1 MSAAISSLQTR
12 YRVWLSLSL
21 CFLAVL
27 VPAVAHAAAPAAPT
41 GVTVDMTV
49 PSSFYD
55 TAYGQNY
62 YNNYQAIPNG
72 SAFFSVAWKDN
83 SSDEDF
89 FAVEV
94 AIPNLNIPW
103 SIVGY
108 AAANSTSTLVSL
120 GYQFV
125 TPGQQLQFRVYACKG
140 SVNVNPPTITQKSPD
155 QTAVTVTSSYPS
167 PLPST
172 EPVFLAA
179 PTNFSVGIASGTDG
193 TLTFSWND
201 HCLVEEGYEFYFST
215 TDSGASPPSGSTPG
229 FVFGF
234 GAHPPNVGTGG
245 ALTAGQTYYMWI
257 RARRANASYTPPAS
271 AGAGYTPATF
281 DYSAYSNKATLTMP
295 STLEAPTGLTATVLS
310 ENKVRLTWTN
320 NSGVQS
326 GYQILYQVLPEAVPS
341 SYTILGTTGASS
353 TVDVDWYPGLATEW
367 EVQAIQQIT
376 DTGGNTTTV
385 GTSAVSNSASLTL
398 PFKDASS
405 LSAVFT
411 VDPVAQAPVA
421 TLTWTDNSL
430 IATGYQVLWR
440 QTGTGASFSSAQV
453 LPSIAASTAT
463 ITSDSIGGAFQ
474 AGTSYDFLV
483 VAYYTKDG
491 NTFQS
496 TGTMMTATTLDGV
509 TSLPYAPITLNQP
522 FTYHLTTS
530 TGSALTSSNVT
541 GLPSGLSY
549 NSGYI
554 TGTPTQAGL
563 FPCPMTATF
572 ANGVT
577 DTKTL
582 TLRVLTPPAPPI
594 TPLTITN
601 RTLGVT
607 TVAMPL
613 GEFFADPD
621 TEAAV
626 RLDITTG
633 SVSGGD
639 LVDLGNI
646 DIVLQPT
653 LTPATYA
660 NFMAY
665 ANNVNAAGNYAGS
678 VFHRVSPG
686 FVLQGGGYKPIT
698 GTDSLPDNFAE
709 VTQFPSPANEPGIS
723 NVLGT
728 VALAKGATPSSGTH
742 DFFISLA
749 NNTGSLDNQVGGF
762 TAFGRVVN
770 PSPGVYNVSQTVDA
784 ITALQGRNY
793 SVNLTPS
800 GSTTPI
806 TGFSP
811 LGTNP
816 DSNLGQGTI
825 WPVTANPAPATMD
838 STKCV
843 AIHSITAL
851 PILTYGVTSSDPG
864 VTASVD
870 GQNNLQLV
878 GVTDGATS
886 NVVVTATDVDGN
898 HTTQSFTVTVAA
910 AYNSAVINS
919 QPHDMT
925 VKFGDSVTFQVGA
938 LGDNLHYQWRKNK
951 VAIAG
956 QTGSSLALTNVTA
969 ADAADYQ
976 VIVSN
981 DANFVFSAVAHLTVQ
996 LPPTIATP
1004 PVAQSVNYNS
1014 PVTFSVVATGDPT
1027 LNYHWYKGTNPGT
1040 DPVIASATGASFTI
1054 PHLLM
1059 TDAGSYYV
1067 TITNGIGSATSSPV
1081 ALVVKQI
1088 DSDHDGIPDDVE
1100 IGMGLLPNSWD
1111 TDGDGYSDGVE
1122 ISLQTDPRVAS
1133 SNPGALWF
1141 VAQHDGAQALASIS
1155 MKYVKG
1161 TASFP
1166 NSLHDPAT
1174 YEAVPDQW
1182 VASKE
1187 LTNDQFASILD
1198 YALRTMNTIEIVA
1211 DGSGRRFVRYPKGN
1225 TGQNLCF
1232 LAPPLP
1238 APGSPP
1244 ATPGTPPSCDIGAD
1258 AGGTTFYVSRALA
1271 KNPVRSVSWY
1281 GAYLATVALNQ
1292 LNGYTTKCVTSSWS
1306 YTAPSVIGYTVPSF
1320 TSWQWAAQGGAA
1332 ALAYP
1337 TGASVSTTQANYGNT
1352 SATAGPKTVG
1362 SYAASSLGLNDMA
1375 GNVAEWTFDPD
1386 PAVATTSY
1394 VRGGSY
1400 ASAATDLKNTASKP
1414 LPRVT
1419 LSPEVGV
1426 RLILNEAAGAR
1437 ISTPPADQFVK
1448 TGDPVTLTVVAAGAP
1463 PLSYQWLKNNVVLAG
1478 QQAATLSITSA
1489 KLTDAGSYTVKV
1501 SANGVGSVTST
1512 AAHLSVLN
1520 APTTV
1525 PSLVVLPTKTTSLAV
1540 TLAASTATGQSFSYQ
1555 WFKLPDMTNAL
1566 TNTSVLSG
1574 VNSSKISFS
1583 TMNTSDTGTY
1593 VCTVTPHPGSSHM
1606 LPLSVSTEVIVLQA
1620 PSLLPTVT
1628 SATVPLPSG
1637 VVSGMFSFNAFSSLF
1652 DTSTDKQPSSFV
1664 ITGLAGTGLTYNAK
1678 TGIISGRP
1686 SKPTTVT
1693 LKITAFNGVGSS
1705 TTATATLT
1713 ILAMPVATVGTF
1725 VGAIDRQSSL
1735 NNNLGGRLDLTA
1747 TGIGGYTG
1755 KVTLGGTVYPITG
1768 NLAASVLNAT
1778 TTPTVASTVI
1788 SSVVIHRTGKTS
1800 LQLAFAIDVSS
1811 AGTYLLAGSIGEL
1824 PTGSTTAINV
1834 AAINGWR
1841 NVASATTGGTIITTS
1856 QVGRMGYHTM
1866 VYDPP
1871 AGSTD
1876 ATLLPLGESYL
1887 TAAVADPGTVTLAGR
1902 LADGVAMVGSS
1913 VMGSAGQVL
1922 VYQPLYSAH
1931 GSMLGTI
1938 SIARN
1943 THVVSTGGSGMT
1955 WLKQDL
1961 TAASADRSYKRG
1973 FGPLSLVL
1981 LSGGL
1986 YTPPVNAAIMGLTY
2000 NAGVNTAQFTFT
2012 SGGLDFPVDPKT
2024 SFTEL
2029 CQITNKNIFVMS
2041 SPNAQLVTGLITP
2054 ATGVFTGTF
2063 KTGTPLR
2070 TATYYGVVV
2079 TVPDPNNSA
2088 NTIQVGHGSFT
2099 LPSTTATTSAI
2110 LSGSLSLL
2118 R

>member
-27 VPAVAHAAAPAAPT
+27 VPVAARAALNPPT
-41 GVTVDMTV
+41 EVTVDMTV
-49 PSSFYD
+49 PSGYYI
-55 TAYGQNY
+55 AGYNANYGAGAGTNPP
-62 YNNYQAIPNG
+62 A
-72 SAFFSVAWKDN
+72 AFFAVSWKDN
-83 SSDEDF
+83 STDETF
-89 FAVEV
+89 FEV
-94 AIPNLNIPW
+94 DVLIPAFNVPW
-103 SIVGY
+103 TPIGY
-108 AAANSTSTLVSL
+108 AAPNSTSTLVSL
-120 GYQFV
+120 PANFV
-125 TPGQQLQFRVYACKG
+125 PKGTQVQFRVFACTGPTNPVKATAK
-140 SVNVNPPTITQKSPD
+140 SVAQTPVSIASTYPAVFTQTYLTG
-155 QTAVTVTSSYPS
+155 TAY
-167 PLPST
+167 
-172 EPVFLAA
+172 A
-179 PTNFSVGIASGTDG
+179 PTNFNVTIASGTDG
-193 TLTFSWND
+193 TLHFSWADNTPIG
-201 HCLVEEGYEFYFST
+201 EGYEFYFST
-215 TDSGASPPSGSTPG
+215 TDSGAAPPSGSTPG

-234 GAHPPNVGTGG
+234 GNHPPDVGTGG

-257 RARRANASYTPPAS
+257 RARRANASYTQAS
-271 AGAGYTPATF
+271 AGAAYLPTTF
-281 DYSAYSNKATLTMP
+281 DYGPYSNKATLTMP
-295 STLEAPTGLTATVLS
+295 TTLEAPTGLTATVLS

-320 NSGVQS
+320 NSGVAN
-326 GYQILYQVLPEAVPS
+326 YYNILYQVLPEAVPS
-341 SYTILGTTGASS
+341 QYTSRGTTGALSS
-353 TVDVDWYPGLATEW
+353 VDVDWYPGLATEW
-367 EVQAIQQIT
+367 EVEAIETIT
-376 DTGGNTTTV
+376 DAGGTTTTP
-385 GTSAVSNSASLTL
+385 GASAVSNSTSLTL
-398 PFKDASS
+398 PFKDASN
-405 LSAVFT
+405 LSVIFT

-440 QTGTGASFSSAQV
+440 QTGGTFASAQV

-474 AGTSYDFLV
+474 PGASYDFLV

-496 TGTMMTATTLDGV
+496 TGTMVTASALDGI
-509 TSLPYAPITLNQP
+509 TSLPYAPISLNLS

-563 FPCPMTATF
+563 FACPMTATF

-607 TVAMPL
+607 TVAMPM

-626 RLDITTG
+626 RLDITSG
-633 SVSGGD
+633 S
-639 LVDLGNI
+639 VDLGNI

-678 VFHRVSPG
+678 VFHRVSPN
-686 FVLQGGGYKPIT
+686 FVLQGGGYKPTT

-742 DFFISLA
+742 DFFISLG

-770 PSPGVYNVSQTVDA
+770 PIGSGANVSPTVDA
-784 ITALQGRNY
+784 IVALPGSNY
-793 SVNLTPS
+793 TINLTPS

-816 DSNLGQGTI
+816 DSTLGQGTI
-825 WPVTANPAPATMD
+825 WPLDASPAPTAMD
-838 STKCV
+838 SAKCV

-851 PILTYGVTSSDPG
+851 PILTYQVTSSDAG
-864 VTASVD
+864 VTATID

-910 AYNSAVINS
+910 AYNSAVINT

-925 VKFGDSVTFQVGA
+925 VKFGDNVTFQVSA
-938 LGDNLHYQWRKNK
+938 SGDNLHYQWRKNK
-951 VAIAG
+951 VVMAG
-956 QTGSSLALTNVTA
+956 QTSSSLSLTNVSA

-976 VIVSN
+976 VVVSN

-996 LPPTIATP
+996 LPPTITTQ

-1027 LNYHWYKGTNPGT
+1027 LNYQWYKGTNPGT
-1040 DPVIASATGASFTI
+1040 DPPIASATGASYTI

-1067 TITNGIGSATSSPV
+1067 TIINGIGSATSSPA

-1100 IGMGLLPNSWD
+1100 IAMGLLPNSWD

-1141 VAQHDGAQALASIS
+1141 VAQHDGAAALASIS
-1155 MKYVKG
+1155 MKYIKG
-1161 TASFP
+1161 TSSFP

-1174 YEAVPDQW
+1174 YDNVPDQW

-1198 YALRTMNTIEIVA
+1198 YALRTMNIIEIVA
-1211 DGSGRRFVRYPKGN
+1211 DGGGRRYVRYPKGN
-1225 TGQNLCF
+1225 TGQNLCY
-1232 LAPPLP
+1232 LAAPLP

-1244 ATPGTPPSCDIGAD
+1244 AAPGTPASCDIGAD
-1258 AGGTTFYVSRALA
+1258 GGGTTFYVSRALA
-1271 KNPVRSVSWY
+1271 KNPVRSISWY
-1281 GAYLATVALNQ
+1281 GAYLASVALNN
-1292 LNGYTTKCVTSSWS
+1292 LNGYNTKCVTSTWS
-1306 YTAPSVIGYTVPSF
+1306 YNPAPVTPPAVSVPVNGYSIPSF

-1337 TGASVSTTQANYGNT
+1337 TGASVSPTQANYGNT
-1352 SATAGPKTVG
+1352 SATAGPKPVG
-1362 SYAASSLGLNDMA
+1362 SYAASGLGLNDMA

-1386 PAVATTSY
+1386 PTVATTSY

-1400 ASAATDLKNTASKP
+1400 ASASTDLKNTASKP

-1426 RLILNEAAGAR
+1426 RLILNEAAVAR
-1437 ISTPPADQFVK
+1437 ISAQPADQFVK
-1448 TGDPVTLTVVAAGAP
+1448 TGDPVTLTVGAAGAP

-1478 QQAATLSITSA
+1478 HTAATLTIPSA
-1489 KLTDAGSYTVKV
+1489 KLTDAGIYTVKV
-1501 SANGVGSVTST
+1501 STNGVGSVTT
-1512 AAHLSVLN
+1512 AAAHLSVLN

-1525 PSLVVLPTKTTSLAV
+1525 PSLVVLPNKTTSLPV
-1540 TLAASTATGQSFSYQ
+1540 TLVASTATGQSFSYQ
-1555 WFKLPDMTNAL
+1555 WFKVPDMTNAL

-1574 VNSSKISFS
+1574 VTSSKISFS
-1583 TMNTSDTGTY
+1583 TMNASDTGTY
-1593 VCTVTPHPGSSHM
+1593 VCTVTPPNGNSHM

-1620 PSLLPTVT
+1620 PSLLPTIT

-1637 VVSGMFSFNAFSSLF
+1637 VVSGMFGFNAYSSLF
-1652 DTSTDKQPSSFV
+1652 DTSTDKKPTSFV
-1664 ITGLAGTGLTYNAK
+1664 ITGLAGTGLTYDAK
-1678 TGIISGRP
+1678 TGIISGRA

-1713 ILAMPVATVGTF
+1713 ILAMPAVSVGTF
-1725 VGAIDRQSSL
+1725 VGAIDRQPSL
-1735 NNNLGGRLDLTA
+1735 NNDLGGRLDLTA

-1768 NLAASVLNAT
+1768 NLAASVLTPSTN
-1778 TTPTVASTVI
+1778 PTVAGTVT
-1788 SSVVIHRTGKTS
+1788 SSVVIPRAGKNS
-1800 LQLAFAIDVSS
+1800 LLLAFAVDVSS
-1811 AGTYLLAGSIGEL
+1811 AGTYLLTGSIGEL
-1824 PTGSTTAINV
+1824 PTGSTTAINM

-1841 NVASATTGGTIITTS
+1841 NVASATTGGTVLTTS

-1876 ATLLPLGESYL
+1876 ATLLPLGESYM

-1902 LADGVAMVGSS
+1902 LADGVAVTGTS

-1922 VYQPLYSAH
+1922 IYQPLYSAQ
-1931 GSMLGTI
+1931 GSMFGTI
-1938 SIARN
+1938 SIAKN

-1955 WLKQDL
+1955 WLKKDL
-1961 TAASADRSYKRG
+1961 TAASMDRSYKRG

-2000 NAGVNTAQFTFT
+2000 TAGVNNAQFTFA
-2012 SGGLDFPVDPKT
+2012 SGGLAFPVDPKT

-2029 CQITNKNIFVMS
+2029 CQITSKNAFVMS
-2041 SPNAQLVTGLITP
+2041 APNAETVTGLITP
-2054 ATGVFTGTF
+2054 ATGVFTGNFT
-2063 KTGTPLR
+2063 TGTPLR
-2070 TATYYGVVV
+2070 SATYYGVVV
-2079 TVPDPNNSA
+2079 TVPDPNNAS
-2088 NTIQVGHGSFT
+2088 NTIRVGHGSFT
-2099 LPSTTATTSAI
+2099 LPSTTATTSPI
-2110 LSGSLSLL
+2110 YSGSVSLL
-2118 R
+2118 PR